1 MTDTI
6 IGQILGII
14 ATALTFL
21 SYQANTKRGVLFIQ
35 TAATAFTCASYFFLG
50 ASTGAVLNI
59 VCVARNVTFYFQKE
73 RTRACYISA
82 GIFAAAMVFLGAL
95 SYQGAVSL
103 LLMLALA
110 ANTIFLSLGNAQI
123 LRKSIL
129 LTSTLVLIYNCFV
142 FSIGGIAN
150 EALAIISSA
159 IGILRFRKSKNN
171 KGARL

>member
-1 MTDTI
+1 MTDLI
-6 IGQILGII
+6 IGQIFGII

-21 SYQANTKRGVLFIQ
+21 SYQANTKRSVLFIQ
-35 TAATAFTCASYFFLG
+35 TAATAFTCVSYFFLG

-59 VCVARNVTFYFQKE
+59 VCIMRNLTFYFQKE

-82 GIFAAAMVFLGAL
+82 SLFAAAMLFLGAL
-95 SYQGAVSL
+95 SWQGAISL

-110 ANTIFLSLGNAQI
+110 ANTVFLSLGNAQI

-129 LTSTLVLIYNCFV
+129 LTSLAVLIYNCFV
-142 FSIGGIAN
+142 FSVGGIAN

-159 IGILRFRKSKNN
+159 IGILRYRRSASN
-171 KGARL
+171 KGE